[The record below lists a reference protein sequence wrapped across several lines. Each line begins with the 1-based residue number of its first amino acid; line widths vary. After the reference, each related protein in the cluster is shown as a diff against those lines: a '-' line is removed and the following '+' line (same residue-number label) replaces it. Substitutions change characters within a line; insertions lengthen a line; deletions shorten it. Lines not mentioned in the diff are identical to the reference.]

1 VSAVAQFSIT
11 KWLTFLA
18 HAHFVW
24 CVKALH
30 MVEYRHPRFHPYY
43 PIEVSF
49 MLLSTLFS
57 LPAELSLVDVRLE
70 GEGLTLVLRSN
81 QTTAACPGCAQS
93 STHVHGH
100 YTRRLADLAC
110 QKRPVHVCLEV
121 RRFAC
126 ATRGCPRTTFA
137 ERFPQ
142 FARTYARRTLRQS
155 ETLTDIA
162 FAQGGKAG
170 AQLAKRM
177 AMPTSR
183 DTLLRLMRRTE
194 LPKRK
199 TPRVLGLDDFAWKK
213 GDRYGT
219 LLVDLEARCP
229 VDLLPD
235 REAASV
241 ARWLRKHPGVKLM
254 RFDRAGMYAEG
265 AKRGAPRAKQIAD
278 RYHLLVN
285 LRDTLKDALAR
296 YQDSL
301 PVVEEHGKQADA
313 SPEEPVQ
320 PSPAAPV
327 PVQARPRQAVGEAG
341 AVSAEMPPLTA
352 AQRRRQVSRANRYAR
367 YQQILAL
374 AQEGL
379 SQRAIARQLHLSRG
393 CVHRYV
399 TATSFPE
406 RALPGKRRSQLDPYL
421 PYLRQRWEQG
431 CHNGRQLAH
440 EIEVQGFRGSASLVR
455 QLIGG
460 WRARLPAPEP
470 GVRGPKRRTP
480 PAQRRV
486 SARQASWWF
495 VTPPE
500 QLTDNQRVLLE
511 RVCQTNATLQEL
523 YQLGQQF
530 ALMVKQ
536 RRARRLD
543 PWLWRVSQSAS
554 TDLQGFASGIKR
566 DYAAVKMALSVPWS
580 QGQVEGQI
588 TRLKLLKRQMY
599 GRARFELLRSRV
611 LRRA

>member
-1 VSAVAQFSIT
+1 
-11 KWLTFLA
+11 
-18 HAHFVW
+18 
-24 CVKALH
+24 
-30 MVEYRHPRFHPYY
+30 
-43 PIEVSF
+43 
-49 MLLSTLFS
+49 MLLSDLFS
-57 LPAELSLVDVRLE
+57 LSADLCLVDVRLE
-70 GEGLTLVLRSN
+70 DEGVTLVLRSS
-81 QTTAACPGCAQS
+81 QTTAACPACAQP

-100 YTRRLADLAC
+100 YMRRLADLPC
-110 QKRPVHVCLEV
+110 QKRPVRVCLEV
-121 RRFAC
+121 RRFVC
-126 ATRGCPRTTFA
+126 RTRGCPRTTCA
-137 ERFPQ
+137 ERFPRLVH
-142 FARTYARRTLRQS
+142 AYARRTLRQA
-155 ETLTDIA
+155 EALTEIA

-170 AQLAKRM
+170 AQLAKRL

-183 DTLLRLMRRTE
+183 DTLLRLIRGAT
-194 LPKRK
+194 LPKRQ

-229 VDLLPD
+229 VDLLAD

-241 ARWLRKHPGVKLM
+241 ACWLREHPGVKLIS
-254 RFDRAGMYAEG
+254 RDRAGMYAEG

-301 PVVEEHGKQADA
+301 PVVEERGKQAG
-313 SPEEPVQ
+313 SSSEEPAH
-320 PSPAAPV
+320 PSPVTPV
-327 PVQARPRQAVGEAG
+327 PVQAPPKPEAGEAG
-341 AVSAEMPPLTA
+341 SLSAETPQLTA
-352 AQRRRQVSRANRYAR
+352 AQRRQQVSRANRYAR
-367 YQQILAL
+367 SQQILAL
-374 AQEGL
+374 SREGL

-399 TATSFPE
+399 TAPSFPE
-406 RALPGKRRSQLDPYL
+406 RALPGKRGSQLDRYL

-431 CHNGRQLAH
+431 CHNGRQLAQ
-440 EIEVQGFRGSASLVR
+440 EIEAQGFRGSASLVR

-460 WRARLPAPEP
+460 WRASLPAPSP
-470 GVRGPKRRTP
+470 GVRGPKRRTAP
-480 PAQRRV
+480 PAPRRV

-500 QLTDNQRVLLE
+500 HLTEAQRALLE
-511 RVCQTNATLQEL
+511 RICQTNASLHEL
-523 YQLGQQF
+523 YQLGQEF
-530 ALMVKQ
+530 LLMVKQ
-536 RRARRLD
+536 RRARRLA
-543 PWLWRVSQSAS
+543 PWLRRVGKSSS
-554 TDLQGFASGIKR
+554 TDLHGFASGIKR
-566 DYAAVKMALSVPWS
+566 DYAAVKMALSVVWS